1 MNVISAANGVKH
13 NTRKKL
19 TYEIRFL
26 SKKKDDF
33 FYEKKTVSYRMMTS
47 HQISFENVENLLKL
61 TVDKIYKKFHEHR
74 NCSFVSIKLC
84 VTPVHSGLKK

>member
-1 MNVISAANGVKH
+1 MVS
-13 NTRKKL
+13 NTILGRNQHMKFAFYQK
-19 TYEIRFL
+19 
-26 SKKKDDF
+26 SDF
-33 FYEKKTVSYRMMTS
+33 EKKTVSSRMMTS

-84 VTPVHSGLKK
+84 VTPSHCGLKK